1 MCGSI
6 TKGLHRGELSHFQKK
21 AVIKLIEKKIEIK
34 KLMKNWIPISL
45 LNTETKLISKVL
57 GERLKN
63 VLSCLISLDQTA
75 YVKRRFI
82 SEGGR
87 LISNVLEMCDKLQ
100 IKGFLMTLDIEK
112 AVDSINLCFLSKL
125 LVKYGFEKDFIKLI
139 KILLQNQES
148 CIVNRGTTTN
158 YFTLEK
164 GTRQGNP
171 ISAYLFMLVLEIVSR
186 FTIESKKINDLNI
199 FDKTFLYTPYTDDTT
214 FFLKDTKSL
223 IELMNILIHFRS
235 FWTQTK

>member
-125 LVKYGFEKDFIKLI
+125 
-139 KILLQNQES
+139 
-148 CIVNRGTTTN
+148 
-158 YFTLEK
+158 
-164 GTRQGNP
+164 
-171 ISAYLFMLVLEIVSR
+171 
-186 FTIESKKINDLNI
+186 
-199 FDKTFLYTPYTDDTT
+199 
-214 FFLKDTKSL
+214 
-223 IELMNILIHFRS
+223 
-235 FWTQTK
+235 